1 MTMTAGPTN
10 SLGDVPGLT
19 VGHVTLD
26 SDQWLTGTTVV
37 LAPAEGAVAGVD
49 ARGGAPGTRETD
61 LLDPR
66 NAVERVNA
74 IVLSGGSAY
83 GLATADGVMRRLG
96 PLGRGVRVGPGP
108 AEVVPIVP
116 AAILFDLGRGGV
128 FDHYPDAACGAAA
141 FDAALTNPAAAT
153 EQGCVG
159 AGTGATVGALKGG
172 IGSASA
178 VLSDGSVVAALA
190 AVNAVGSAVSARDG
204 TLYGAAYGLPGEFD
218 WLRSPSAEDLAA
230 AGHLTLDRSPRPA
243 PEPAPGS
250 GSGPGPAPGPG
261 PGSLNTTLGVVA
273 TNAPLTKAQ
282 CARMAG
288 AGQDGLARAI
298 RPAHTMFDGD
308 TIFGLSVYPPERNA
322 AATPW
327 LFHEV
332 LAAAADCMSR
342 AIVHGVLSAVSVRT
356 PAGSW
361 PAYLDAFPSAGS

>member
-1 MTMTAGPTN
+1 MKAGPAN

-19 VGHVTLD
+19 VGHITLN
-26 SDQWLTGTTVV
+26 SDGWLTGTTVV

-141 FDAALTNPAAAT
+141 FDAALASPAGALDSPGPAAAAA

-159 AGTGATVGALKGG
+159 AGTGATAGALKGG

-230 AGHLTLDRSPRPA
+230 ADDLALDRSPRPA
-243 PEPAPGS
+243 P
-250 GSGPGPAPGPG
+250 GPGHE
-261 PGSLNTTLGVVA
+261 SLNTTLGVVA
-273 TNAPLTKAQ
+273 TNVPLTKAQ

-288 AGQDGLARAI
+288 SGQDGLARAI

-322 AATPW
+322 ATTPW

-361 PAYLDAFPSAGS
+361 PAYLDAFPSASSSAPAGS

>member
-1 MTMTAGPTN
+1 MPDAGPAN

-26 SDQWLTGTTVV
+26 SDGWLTGTTVV

-96 PLGRGVRVGPGP
+96 PLGRGVRVGRGA

-141 FDAALTNPAAAT
+141 FDAALVAGAAA

-190 AVNAVGSAVSARDG
+190 AVNAVGSAVSPRDG
-204 TLYGAAYGLPGEFD
+204 TLYGAAFGLDGEFD
-218 WLRSPSAEDLAA
+218 WLRPPSSADMAA
-230 AGHLTLDRSPRPA
+230 AGELLPDRRV
-243 PEPAPGS
+243 
-250 GSGPGPAPGPG
+250 
-261 PGSLNTTLGVVA
+261 GSLNTTLGVVA
-273 TNAPLTKAQ
+273 TSVPLTKAQ

-308 TIFGLSVYPPERNA
+308 TVFGLSVHPPGSSGGSSA
-322 AATPW
+322 

-332 LAAAADCMSR
+332 LTAAADCVSR

-356 PAGSW
+356 SAGSW
-361 PAYLDAFPSAGS
+361 PAYLDAFPSASSS